1 MSIPQARSNA
11 EAAIA
16 CTFLF
21 SGTCLPPRPRICC
34 LRMPCLMWP
43 NTDSALLSPPG
54 TIQSRHLSLAAG
66 LLRIACFRKVLT
78 WPFVSVFL
86 ANLGHGC
93 KNMANVTDTTEQ
105 GKPLLFRHR
114 LESRTAIRS
123 QDAICIGLVTSD
135 IFSAPMPRPFVL
147 LVDVGKANVLHVLWP
162 RGVSTSVRP
171 VWVRTAPFSE
181 LPVRQLSG
189 STMQESNCCR
199 RLRRCSL
206 HAKATRSSP

>member
-1 MSIPQARSNA
+1 
-11 EAAIA
+11 
-16 CTFLF
+16 
-21 SGTCLPPRPRICC
+21 
-34 LRMPCLMWP
+34 MWP

-86 ANLGHGC
+86 ANLDTGVKTWRMWLTPPSRASPC
-93 KNMANVTDTTEQ
+93 FFATDLKAGPPSGARMQFDLT
-105 GKPLLFRHR
+105 L
-114 LESRTAIRS
+114 
-123 QDAICIGLVTSD
+123 CIGLVTSD